1 LFGPLRL
8 SLHFINKLGQFKWL
22 NTIIRQKV
30 GVFMPT
36 VAITGAGTGLGKAL
50 ALEYAKNGY
59 KVYLLGRRNDPLH
72 LVQFQIKEIGGDAEV
87 VLCDVREI
95 ASIQIAFQRIGEL
108 DVFINNAGIGI
119 FGSIDDYGVED
130 IEATLNTNVKGTIL
144 TVQAS
149 LPLIRK
155 SKGRILTIISTAGLR
170 GKVNESLYC
179 ASKFAVRGFTEALQ
193 QEWAQEDFKIT
204 AVYMGGMNT
213 PFWKKSDHV
222 KDPSRLKNPEVV
234 AKQIFDED
242 DGRKEILVD

>member
-1 LFGPLRL
+1 
-8 SLHFINKLGQFKWL
+8 
-22 NTIIRQKV
+22 
-30 GVFMPT
+30 MPT

-50 ALEYAKNGY
+50 ALEYAENGY
-59 KVYLLGRRNDPLH
+59 KVYLLGRRNDPLY
-72 LVQFQIKEIGGDAEV
+72 LVQHQIKENGGDAEV

-119 FGSIDDYGVED
+119 FGPIEEYEVED

-170 GKVNESLYC
+170 GKANESIYC

-193 QEWAQEDFKIT
+193 QEWADEDFTIT

-213 PFWKKSDHV
+213 PFWKKSNHV
-222 KDPSRLKNPEVV
+222 EDSSRLKGPEVV
-234 AKQIFDED
+234 AKQIYAED
-242 DGRKEILVD
+242 DGRKEIVVD